1 MTATPAPLVFK
12 VASEPD
18 ELEQVQRLHYRTF
31 VEEIPQH
38 PPNTERRLVD
48 RFHGEN
54 TYIIGRLGSRVVA
67 TLALRGQRPFSL
79 DSKVPDL
86 DRHLPAGH
94 VPVEV
99 RLLAV
104 EREFR
109 RTAVFAALLEH
120 GIRHALARG
129 FDLGV
134 ISGTTRELKL
144 YRHLGFT
151 PFGKLVGTP
160 GAEYQPMYVT
170 LDQFCDNAQRSP
182 ALKEMLEPRLDQP
195 NELNFLPGPITP
207 SPAVREA
214 FAAPPIS
221 HRSAEFVEQLAG
233 LRARLARL
241 ARANDVQV
249 LLGSATLGN
258 EVVAAQLSLDGS
270 RGLVLSNGEFGER
283 LAENARRARLDFAHL
298 ALPWGDEFDLAQVA
312 QAMSALPRGGW
323 VWFVHH
329 ETSTG
334 RLQPLRELV
343 ALARAHGLR
352 ACVDC
357 VSSLG
362 TVDVDLRGVHLA
374 TATSGKG
381 LGGFP
386 GLALVFHENRP
397 ISRPDCLPGYLD
409 LGHWAEHASVPHT
422 HSSNLVHAL
431 SAAVRECTP
440 ERLERIA
447 ASASWLRAA
456 LEPHGLRCL
465 VPERS
470 ACPGILTLLPP
481 KGLEAFELGQALDR
495 RGFWTSY
502 RSEYLVR
509 RGWLQVALLGDP
521 PREALERLVRVL
533 GLLVA
538 RRTSLAGAR
547 QA

>member
-1 MTATPAPLVFK
+1 MTASIPQLVFK
-12 VASEPD
+12 VATESE
-18 ELEQVQRLHYRTF
+18 EIEQLQRLHYRTF

-38 PPNTERRLVD
+38 PPNAERRLVD

-54 TYIIGRLGSRVVA
+54 IYVVGRLGSRVIA
-67 TLALRGQRPFSL
+67 TLALRGKRPFSL

-94 VPVEV
+94 MPVEV

-120 GIRHALARG
+120 GVRHALALG

-134 ISGTTRELKL
+134 ISGTVRELKL

-151 PFGKLVGTP
+151 PFGNLVGTP
-160 GAEYQPMYVT
+160 GAEYQPMFVT

-182 ALKEMLEPRLDQP
+182 ALREMLEPRLERP

-207 SPAVREA
+207 SPTVREA

-221 HRSAEFVEQLAG
+221 HRGAEFVEQLAG
-233 LRARLARL
+233 VRARLARL
-241 ARANDVQV
+241 AHAYDVQV

-258 EVVAAQLSLDGS
+258 EVVAAQLSLEPS
-270 RGLVLSNGEFGER
+270 RGVVLSNGEFGER
-283 LAENARRARLDFAHL
+283 LAGLARRAQLDFVHHV
-298 ALPWGDEFDLAQVA
+298 LPWGEEFDLAYVA
-312 QAMSALPRGGW
+312 QAFASIPRGGW

-334 RLQPLRELV
+334 VLQPMRDLV
-343 ALARAHGLR
+343 TLARSHGLR

-362 TVDVDLRGVHLA
+362 TVDVDLSDVTFA

-381 LGGFP
+381 LGAFP
-386 GLALVFHENRP
+386 GLALVFHDATP
-397 ISRPDCLPGYLD
+397 HPRPDRLPGYLD

-431 SAAVRECTP
+431 SAALRECTR
-440 ERLERIA
+440 ERVERIA
-447 ASASWLRAA
+447 SKASWLRDA
-456 LEPHGLRCL
+456 LEPLGLRTL
-465 VPERS
+465 APARS

-481 KGLEAFELGQALDR
+481 EGFSAFELGLALDR
-495 RGFWTSY
+495 RGYWTSY
-502 RSEYLVR
+502 RSEYLVE

-521 PREALERLVRVL
+521 PRESLERLVRVL
-533 GLLVA
+533 GLLVS
-538 RRTSLAGAR
+538 RRTRAVAGS
-547 QA
+547 

>member
-1 MTATPAPLVFK
+1 MTASTPPLVFK
-12 VASEPD
+12 VATEP
-18 ELEQVQRLHYRTF
+18 EEIEQVQRLHYRTF

-38 PPNTERRLVD
+38 PPNAERRLVD
-48 RFHGEN
+48 RFHGDN
-54 TYIIGRLGSRVVA
+54 TYIVGLLGSRLVA

-86 DRHLPAGH
+86 DRHLPSGYL
-94 VPVEV
+94 PVEV

-120 GIRHALARG
+120 GVRHALSLG

-151 PFGKLVGTP
+151 PFGNLVGTP
-160 GAEYQPMYVT
+160 GAEYQPMFVT

-182 ALKEMLEPRLDQP
+182 ALKEMFEPRLDRP

-207 SPAVREA
+207 SPAVRDA
-214 FAAPPIS
+214 FVAPPIS
-221 HRSAEFVEQLAG
+221 HRSAEFVEQLSG

-241 ARANDVQV
+241 ARASDVQV

-258 EVVAAQLSLDGS
+258 EVVAAQLSLEVT

-283 LAENARRARLDFAHL
+283 LAGIARRAQLDFAHL
-298 ALPWGDEFDLAQVA
+298 ALPWGEEFDLGRVA
-312 QAMSALPRGGW
+312 QALAVVPRGGW

-334 RLQPLRELV
+334 MLQPLRELV
-343 ALARAHGLR
+343 TLARSRGLR
-352 ACVDC
+352 PCVDC
-357 VSSLG
+357 VSSFG
-362 TVDVDLRGVHLA
+362 TVEVDLRDVHLA

-381 LGGFP
+381 LGAYP
-386 GLALVFHENRP
+386 GLSLVFHETKP
-397 ISRPDCLPGYLD
+397 VSRPDRLPGYLD
-409 LGHWAEHASVPHT
+409 LGHWAEHASIPHT
-422 HSSNLVHAL
+422 HSSNLVNAL
-431 SAAVRECTP
+431 SAAMRECTQ
-440 ERLERIA
+440 ERLGRVA
-447 ASASWLRAA
+447 ASARWLRAA
-456 LEPHGLRCL
+456 LERLGFRCL
-465 VPERS
+465 VPERL
-470 ACPGILTLLPP
+470 ACPGIVTIVPP
-481 KGLEAFELGQALDR
+481 NGITAFDLGVALDR

-502 RSEYLVR
+502 RSEYLVQ

-521 PREALERLVRVL
+521 PRDSLEKLVRVL
-533 GLLVA
+533 GLLAA
-538 RRTSLAGAR
+538 RRTGAVAAR
-547 QA
+547 